1 MKRVLLFVLIL
12 VSMLLSACSIPV
24 NTIPEPT
31 STPLY
36 ALNVNVSPSGAGTV
50 SPLNGEYESGQ
61 QVFLNA
67 TALNGYTFDYWDG
80 AVSGSSNPVI
90 ITMNSDKFTTA
101 HFRATTIPTTT
112 VASVSVAPVNS
123 AKISFTYSGSFTNR
137 IGIGDFPDIP
147 RLGYSYLVLNIS
159 INNQGYTSVDLY
171 PGIDF
176 YVVINGVK
184 YSQALVTNLANEL
197 PAFVIILD
205 GGTVSGE
212 LAFEVPVRSISS
224 NYQVTYEQG
233 TSGTYNIIYLQ
244 R

>member
-112 VASVSVAPVNS
+112 VASASVAPVNS
-123 AKISFTYSGSFTNR
+123 AKISFTYSGSFTNQ
-137 IGIGDFPDIP
+137 IG
-147 RLGYSYLVLNIS
+147 
-159 INNQGYTSVDLY
+159 
-171 PGIDF
+171 
-176 YVVINGVK
+176 
-184 YSQALVTNLANEL
+184 
-197 PAFVIILD
+197 
-205 GGTVSGE
+205 
-212 LAFEVPVRSISS
+212 
-224 NYQVTYEQG
+224 
-233 TSGTYNIIYLQ
+233 
-244 R
+244 

>member
-1 MKRVLLFVLIL
+1 
-12 VSMLLSACSIPV
+12 
-24 NTIPEPT
+24 
-31 STPLY
+31 
-36 ALNVNVSPSGAGTV
+36 
-50 SPLNGEYESGQ
+50 
-61 QVFLNA
+61 
-67 TALNGYTFDYWDG
+67 
-80 AVSGSSNPVI
+80 
-90 ITMNSDKFTTA
+90 MNSDKFTTA

-112 VASVSVAPVNS
+112 VASASVTPVNS
-123 AKISFTYSGSFTNR
+123 AKISFTYSGSFTNQ
-137 IGIGDFPDIP
+137 IGIGDFSDIP